1 MEAIQVVNLE
11 RQEHSHSDVAEC
23 RGGQNATMLHGS
35 NRIDS
40 SDTGR
45 GSFNRRLGI
54 RLLGIAHYVGNQ
66 AGSKEELLS
75 RLDVVRGSS
84 SVRVDSVHRFGVSPT
99 ENSLRIVRW
108 IRAG

>member
-1 MEAIQVVNLE
+1 MAFEVVNLE
-11 RQEHSHSDVAEC
+11 RQEHSHSEPC
-23 RGGQNATMLHGS
+23 GMQRGQNATVLH
-35 NRIDS
+35 IDTSS

-45 GSFNRRLGI
+45 GSFNRRLGLC
-54 RLLGIAHYVGNQ
+54 LLGIAHYVGNQ

-99 ENSLRIVRW
+99 KNSMRVVRW
-108 IRAG
+108 IRTG